1 MEEGTYISGRGN
13 GAQFYKRKQN
23 AHLYMI
29 IGIETAMKTVLYYFC
44 IKNFSITFQIFKT
57 LIVSF
62 LVKCSPG
69 R

>member
-1 MEEGTYISGRGN
+1 MGGGTALSFTKVNKMLI
-13 GAQFYKRKQN
+13 
-23 AHLYMI
+23 YMI
-29 IGIETAMKTVLYYFC
+29 IGIETAMKTDLYYFC